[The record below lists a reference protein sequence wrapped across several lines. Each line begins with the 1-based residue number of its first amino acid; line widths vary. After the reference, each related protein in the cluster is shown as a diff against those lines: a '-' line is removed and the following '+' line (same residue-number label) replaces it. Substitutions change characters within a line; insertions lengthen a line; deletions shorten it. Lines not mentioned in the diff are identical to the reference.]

1 MYLACVLALA
11 NYIPD
16 SPSLHKCTCT
26 HITLIRRGLAAP
38 HVYAQRAH
46 SQRACGSACVR
57 AAHSFAKGVQRRT
70 CTHRALLRTNLFLT
84 RSVSW
89 QPGPSPAQGLFVCP
103 VLACALREHVP

>member
-26 HITLIRRGLAAP
+26 HITLIRRGRAAP

-46 SQRACGSACVR
+46 SQRACSSACVR
-57 AAHSFAKGVQRRT
+57 AARSFTEGAQLRM
-70 CTHRALLRTNLFLT
+70 CTHRALLWTNLFLT

-89 QPGPSPAQGLFVCP
+89 
-103 VLACALREHVP
+103 